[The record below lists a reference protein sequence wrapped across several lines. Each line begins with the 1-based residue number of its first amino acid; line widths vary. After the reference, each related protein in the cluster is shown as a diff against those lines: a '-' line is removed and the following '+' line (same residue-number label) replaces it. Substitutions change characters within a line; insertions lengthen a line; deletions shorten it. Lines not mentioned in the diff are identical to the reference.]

1 LTLYSGP
8 SHATALHYLK
18 AAIAQG
24 KYVGLQMKQRGSTWR
39 VWASGIREKR
49 NSTMKRPKLGKWISA
64 AKVRLTKKN
73 GVTTVELRRTVKK
86 RKAKK
91 RRR

>member
-1 LTLYSGP
+1 M
-8 SHATALHYLK
+8 A
-18 AAIAQG
+18 
-24 KYVGLQMKQRGSTWR
+24 
-39 VWASGIREKR
+39 
-49 NSTMKRPKLGKWISA
+49 TMKRPKLGKWISA

-73 GVTTVELRRTVKK
+73 GVTIVELRRTVKK